1 MSRSE
6 DRICPFISSGT
17 ALVTCLGK
25 RCTACRSVIT
35 GEDRFMICLLIDREL
50 YDSVEVDDAWI

>member
-6 DRICPFISSGT
+6 DRICPFISSGPD
-17 ALVTCLGK
+17 LVACLGK
-25 RCTACRSVIT
+25 RCTASRSVIT
-35 GEDRFMICLLIDREL
+35 GDGSFRVCLLIDREL

>member
-1 MSRSE
+1 MNRSE
-6 DRICPFISSGT
+6 DRICPFISSGKD
-17 ALVTCLGK
+17 LVSCLGK

-35 GEDRFMICLLIDREL
+35 GVESFRICLLIDREL